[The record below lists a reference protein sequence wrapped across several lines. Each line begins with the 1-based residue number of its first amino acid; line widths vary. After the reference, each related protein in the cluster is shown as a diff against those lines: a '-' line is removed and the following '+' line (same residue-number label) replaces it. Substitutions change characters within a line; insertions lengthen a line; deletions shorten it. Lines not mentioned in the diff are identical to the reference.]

1 MGFAA
6 YAAVNLIKNNLK
18 FKDSDLFVIT
28 NPSFGK
34 VDKIL
39 KSANKTKNI
48 YLLDDSRSKNKKLD
62 ELEILIR
69 KKNKKIN
76 IKKFYRK
83 ENIELLYPN
92 SDNYLTELDIHNS

>member
-1 MGFAA
+1 VA
-6 YAAVNLIKNNLK
+6 
-18 FKDSDLFVIT
+18 

-69 KKNKKIN
+69 KKK
-76 IKKFYRK
+76 
-83 ENIELLYPN
+83 
-92 SDNYLTELDIHNS
+92 